1 MSGMFTVTGFGINYA
16 QTKRNEGKPVRYSMD
31 DWDRKMMLRDKQLT
45 GTPRGQAD
53 GPIAPE
59 EFKTNSTSGIQ
70 NAKNMAEGNTKEL
83 VAAFKLLK
91 ELKLDKTAKTL
102 VEEAK
107 NLGDKE
113 ANILA

>member
-1 MSGMFTVTGFGINYA
+1 MPFPFESIIPFAIMSGMFTVTGFGINYA

-59 EFKTNSTSGIQ
+59 EFKTNSVWEVHHSFR
-70 NAKNMAEGNTKEL
+70 NDFL
-83 VAAFKLLK
+83 
-91 ELKLDKTAKTL
+91 
-102 VEEAK
+102 
-107 NLGDKE
+107 
-113 ANILA
+113 